1 MKIQCPYCSC
11 TRETP
16 EKRVP
21 EGLMTARCPECGK
34 SFRFTKEKGPEGCY
48 CRIDEES
55 LEKPKPAEAEAQ
67 EPLRQE
73 AMQQDGMAQED
84 GAAQGAQHAGNG
96 QDQQGKPGAENLN
109 PWETCSS
116 FQELPQALYQT
127 CLGVMFRASAFFSS
141 LRPGSIV
148 RALIFFLI
156 MGCLQVVVEQIWS
169 VLFFDYL
176 MPVGQMTDPQ
186 LKQMAEM
193 VQNNQGNVLNNLVL
207 RCGIITA
214 QLCFFSAMLYLTW
227 RLMAGRRISFTV
239 IFQVL
244 CYAAAPLILCI
255 IPGVGI
261 VAGLFWSSIVSFIG
275 LRWALRLSWGQTALG
290 MLPLLLLI
298 TFSYAKLMSAVL

>member
-34 SFRFTKEKGPEGCY
+34 SFRFTKEKGPEGY
-48 CRIDEES
+48 FCRIDEES
-55 LEKPKPAEAEAQ
+55 IEKLKPAEAEA
-67 EPLRQE
+67 E
-73 AMQQDGMAQED
+73 APMPHQALQQGMAQED
-84 GAAQGAQHAGNG
+84 CAAQGARQAGNG

-109 PWETCSS
+109 PWASCTSL
-116 FQELPQALYQT
+116 QDVPQALYQT

-169 VLFFDYL
+169 KLFFDYL

-193 VQNNQGNVLNNLVL
+193 VQNNQGNLLNNLLL

-244 CYAAAPLILCI
+244 CYAAAPLILCV

-261 VAGLFWSSIVSFIG
+261 VVGLFWSSIVSFIG